1 MCVRSLFVTI
11 DDMLETPAVETVTLT
26 ATPDRIDSL
35 DTLRGVATLGILVM
49 NAVSFGLVDAAYA
62 NLSQDGNRTPLDW
75 LIGMVGRVFV
85 DEKMMAVFSLLFGVG
100 IVVFAERAA
109 AKGRRP
115 VWLSLWRNVLLL
127 AVGIAHSL
135 IWDGDILTVYAVCAP
150 FVLLLRKLPTT
161 ALLVLGVAL
170 ATVPAVWGI
179 FMSGLSPSDVGEVWL
194 ADGTSISDAVGI
206 LLLLNVFGRALGLML
221 IGVAMYRLGVVQG
234 RVSADVLRR
243 IAVWGLIV
251 GLPLSVAGLTVHVV
265 TDWSS
270 SGSLVG
276 FSISTLGTVP
286 LALAYVALIVRWS
299 VRPTPRLQAVGRMA
313 LTNYLTQTLLGIA
326 VLGTLLADV
335 DLTRTMIAAFIATVW
350 VLQLAW
356 SSWWLDRFRFGP
368 FEWAWRCCTY
378 RSMQTL
384 RR

>member
-1 MCVRSLFVTI
+1 MHIRSRFVTI

-26 ATPDRIDSL
+26 AMSDRIGSL

-109 AKGRRP
+109 VKGRRP

-127 AVGIAHSL
+127 AVGIVHSL

-194 ADGTSISDAVGI
+194 ADGTSISDAVSF

-234 RVSADVLRR
+234 RVGADVLRR

-251 GLPLSVAGLTVHVV
+251 GLPLSVAGLTVHVA

-286 LALAYVALIVRWS
+286 LALAYVALIVQWG